1 MSRPLTVPRT
11 ARACSP
17 FRART
22 PATRSLARNSTSSPT
37 STNWYVNSGCR
48 AIATLAGSVQG
59 VVVQIRIETLR
70 PASSG
75 KRRRRG
81 AVSRGETHVDGG
93 RDVVLVLHLGF
104 RQGGGA
110 ARAPVHRALV
120 AVNIAVLHEA
130 ADLLDDRPFV
140 DRGHRQVLRAPLA
153 EHTQPAELVAL
164 DADVPLGVG
173 PAGGAD
179 LRRRHG
185 SLPGPPVLV
194 DLVLN
199 RQPVA
204 VPARNIRGVEPHHGA
219 RLHDNVL
226 EDLV

>member
-1 MSRPLTVPRT
+1 M
-11 ARACSP
+11 
-17 FRART
+17 
-22 PATRSLARNSTSSPT
+22 
-37 STNWYVNSGCR
+37 
-48 AIATLAGSVQG
+48 
-59 VVVQIRIETLR
+59 
-70 PASSG
+70 
-75 KRRRRG
+75 
-81 AVSRGETHVDGG
+81 
-93 RDVVLVLHLGF
+93 
-104 RQGGGA
+104 
-110 ARAPVHRALV
+110 
-120 AVNIAVLHEA
+120 LHEA
-130 ADLLDDRPFV
+130 ADLLDNRPFV
-140 DRGHRQVLRAPLA
+140 DRGHRQVRRAPLA

-185 SLPGPPVLV
+185 RLPGPQVLV

-226 EDLV
+226 EDLVERLAQVDVAVRVRGPVVQDVARPAGPGAAQRGVDVHAVPLLENLRLAARQVRLHREVGARQVESVLEVGRFHGSRDRWIALAASGLAGARKHEI